1 MKKSKSIII
10 LSIAIFLLGVSLFMI
25 GGVIAGWDVLGW
37 FSTPMALLIYFAV
50 LIFAMILLYI
60 WYRMRDY

>member
-1 MKKSKSIII
+1 MRKSKSIII
-10 LSIAIFLLGVSLFMI
+10 LSIAIFLLGISLFMI

>member
-50 LIFAMILLYI
+50 LIFALILLYI

>member
-10 LSIAIFLLGVSLFMI
+10 LSIALLLLGISLFMI

-37 FSTPMALLIYFAV
+37 FGTPMALLIYFAV
-50 LIFAMILLYI
+50 LIFAMILLLA
-60 WYRMRDY
+60 WYKMRDY